1 MTQCLCLSLA
11 FSIYDCK
18 LQKGGSN
25 LNSVFKNLST
35 VDLGTFIEQKHNSL
49 NYVSWVFAYSE
60 LRRLYPE
67 STYEII
73 RYPDER
79 NNFVLPY
86 LKTEIGYF
94 VEVAVTV
101 EGDKR
106 SSVLPVMDE
115 FGGTLFEPTAMDI
128 NTSIQ
133 RCLVKAIA
141 LHGLGLYV
149 YAGEEF
155 PMMFPEGNHEGN
167 KGDQEVEF
175 PVPIFMDLRAEEG
188 SKGSYF
194 IMDIRIGEEII
205 EVAVVGE
212 LMQVLGELYLNPGDP
227 CEVFYEEKAGKLV
240 ATNIRKAS

>member
-1 MTQCLCLSLA
+1 MDTFKHLS
-11 FSIYDCK
+11 SVDV
-18 LQKGGSN
+18 GS
-25 LNSVFKNLST
+25 
-35 VDLGTFIEQKHNSL
+35 FIEQKHNSL
-49 NYVSWVFAYSE
+49 NYVSWVHAYSE
-60 LRRLYPE
+60 LRRLYPD
-67 STYEII
+67 STYEIV

-79 NNFVLPY
+79 GNFVLPY
-86 LKTEIGYF
+86 LRTEIGYF

-101 EGDKR
+101 NGDRR

-155 PMMFPEGNHEGN
+155 PMMFPD
-167 KGDQEVEF
+167 GDHALPKKDSDEMPI
-175 PVPIFMDLRAEEG
+175 PVYKDLHAIQGPGGCYYVMDLQ
-188 SKGSYF
+188 
-194 IMDIRIGEEII
+194 IGEKII

-212 LMQVLGELYLNPGDP
+212 LMQLLDEIGLSQGDP
-227 CEVFYEEKAGKLV
+227 CEVYYEEIAGKFV
-240 ATNIRKAS
+240 ATNIQKAS

>member
-1 MTQCLCLSLA
+1 M
-11 FSIYDCK
+11 D
-18 LQKGGSN
+18 
-25 LNSVFKNLST
+25 SVFKHLSS
-35 VDLGTFIEQKHNSL
+35 VDVGAFIEQKHNSL
-49 NYVSWVFAYSE
+49 NYVSWVHAYSE
-60 LRRLYPE
+60 LRRLYPD

-79 NNFVLPY
+79 SNFVLPY

-155 PMMFPEGNHEGN
+155 PMMFPDDGNHDESLKNGN
-167 KGDQEVEF
+167 PEEL
-175 PVPIFMDLRAEEG
+175 PIPIFKDLRAEEG
-188 SKGSYF
+188 PKGGYF
-194 IMDIRIGEEII
+194 VMDIQIGEELF

-212 LMQVLGELYLNPGDP
+212 LMQRVGDLYLSPGDP
-227 CEVFYEEKAGKLV
+227 CEVQYVEKSGKFV
-240 ATNIRKAS
+240 ATSIRRAS